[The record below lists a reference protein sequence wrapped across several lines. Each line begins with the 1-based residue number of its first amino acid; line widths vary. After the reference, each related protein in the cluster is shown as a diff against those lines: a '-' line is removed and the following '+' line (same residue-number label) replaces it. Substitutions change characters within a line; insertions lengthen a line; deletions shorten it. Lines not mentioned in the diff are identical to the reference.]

1 MSKPGMTP
9 TKAKMPASLTSK
21 RDPNWPL
28 YTLRSRRTVPHKMVI
43 NKPLAT
49 TALIITSHS

>member
-1 MSKPGMTP
+1 MTP

-21 RDPNWPL
+21 REPNWPL
-28 YTLRSRRTVPHKMVI
+28 YMLRSNRTMPHKMVI

-49 TALIITSHS
+49 TVLMITSHS